1 MLRTIFVA
9 LCILFGFW
17 FFQTLSGE
25 IQEVRE
31 CEARGGTWIKERCIE
46 RRDR

>member
-1 MLRTIFVA
+1 MLRTILVGIA
-9 LCILFGFW
+9 ILLFFW

-31 CEARGGTWIKERCIE
+31 CEARNGHWVKERCIE
-46 RRDR
+46 RNER